1 MSTALVASCKT
12 LVAFG
17 HHGLPY
23 LLGINSH
30 ARYHLSRFLSLLLLL
45 SVLDRIIFGRD

>member
-17 HHGLPY
+17 HHGLPDFFSE
-23 LLGINSH
+23 LILI

-45 SVLDRIIFGRD
+45 SV